1 MKDDAEV
8 NTYGNLINNNT
19 GQTLDNQS
27 RKRLAMWVSE
37 TDKTELRHNIDH
49 LGNKQ
54 RQQDIIERQQQ
65 LKKQLED
72 VKKERD
78 NLVTD
83 VNSLKIRA
91 NQLAVQNR

>member
-1 MKDDAEV
+1 MMKDDAEV

-54 RQQDIIERQQQ
+54 RQ
-65 LKKQLED
+65 
-72 VKKERD
+72 
-78 NLVTD
+78 
-83 VNSLKIRA
+83 
-91 NQLAVQNR
+91 